1 MNAVSRYSGPMT
13 ALVEQAITLSALVHQ
28 NQVDKAGV
36 SYVGHPLRVT
46 QLTESHPDFQSL
58 SASDQE
64 VALCVALLHD
74 VVEDSP
80 DQPGGPVTAKDLVD
94 QGFPHEVA
102 HGVTLLTRD
111 SSEADPNLY
120 YRRIRVDQIAR
131 MVKLADIADNRNRS
145 RQRLLLSQGIE
156 PNEAKYVHAME
167 ELELTEDEKIWM
179 DLAIEI
185 DVVAN
190 DR

>member
-1 MNAVSRYSGPMT
+1 MKAVSRYSGAMT
-13 ALVEQAITLSALVHQ
+13 ALVEQAKTLSALVHE

-36 SYVGHPLRVT
+36 SYVGHPLRVK
-46 QLTESHPDFQSL
+46 QLTESHPDFL
-58 SASDQE
+58 SMTASDQE

-80 DQPGGPVTAKDLVD
+80 GQPGGPVTTEDLVG
-94 QGFPHEVA
+94 QGFPHKVA

-120 YRRIRVDQIAR
+120 YRRIKVDRIAR
-131 MVKLADIADNRNRS
+131 IVKLADIADNRNTS
-145 RQRLLLSQGIE
+145 RQCLLLSQGIE

-167 ELELTEDEKIWM
+167 ELELSESEKIWM

-185 DVVAN
+185 DVVASN
-190 DR
+190 H